1 MAEAVTAGAVAYTL
15 HRRQTH
21 TVVTCAGSRH
31 PNVEAQDG
39 VEFIANDCR
48 LVRGESWFQIITGPN
63 MGGKSTYIRQARL
76 QDWSKGLFLVAVWN
90 MTVYSHSPGS

>member
-1 MAEAVTAGAVAYTL
+1 M
-15 HRRQTH
+15 
-21 TVVTCAGSRH
+21 
-31 PNVEAQDG
+31 EAQDG

-76 QDWSKGLFLVAVWN
+76 QDWIQRIVSCCIVEHDCLLSLSGLLTKWLLPEPGLAVL
-90 MTVYSHSPGS
+90 SPALTFCHRI